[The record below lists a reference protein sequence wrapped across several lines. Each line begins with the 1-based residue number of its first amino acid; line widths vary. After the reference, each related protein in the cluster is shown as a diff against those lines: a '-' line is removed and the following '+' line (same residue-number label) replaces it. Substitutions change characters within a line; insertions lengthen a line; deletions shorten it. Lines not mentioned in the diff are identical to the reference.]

1 MKRRVKVEEWKC
13 PALGWFIPGFD
24 AIAISTLLA
33 VSSMLF
39 DSALPVTKL
48 PDIPAE
54 HHLGGWGFAYAELD
68 AAGRVYHRG
77 WPIAPERYRELFT
90 EFVRGNHLRATRL
103 GFSGWENET
112 LGWVSTLRLELR
124 IDREAPV
131 QRLKAVLLAAAD
143 AGIHRI
149 AFPTHSGGTVMFRV
163 PVASWSWEG
172 PMDHEGALEVTGH
185 SESAFRFPVGPGFTA
200 ETLRQR
206 LGSATAQLD
215 KHSRVRLY
223 IANDA
228 RIADALRALKILRE
242 FQLHIV
248 IMLDECDELVV
259 HGRQENPVL
268 KSRR

>member
-124 IDREAPV
+124 IDREHVPGSGRFLV
-131 QRLKAVLLAAAD
+131 MGRSD
-143 AGIHRI
+143 GPRRRTGGDG
-149 AFPTHSGGTVMFRV
+149 AFGVCV
-163 PVASWSWEG
+163 PLSRWPWFHCRDS
-172 PMDHEGALEVTGH
+172 
-185 SESAFRFPVGPGFTA
+185 STA
-200 ETLRQR
+200 T
-206 LGSATAQLD
+206 
-215 KHSRVRLY
+215 RVRY
-223 IANDA
+223 GTA
-228 RIADALRALKILRE
+228 RQTQSRSFVHRERCPDSGRASCVEDTPGISTP
-242 FQLHIV
+242 H
-248 IMLDECDELVV
+248 CD
-259 HGRQENPVL
+259 HA
-268 KSRR
+268 RRVR